1 MNETYR
7 AVPLPGRDAHARRGA
22 FRRALVTAARQAFAQ
37 GDFDAAE
44 MAEAALDTLVSGDL
58 AAFAS
63 AIGLVERGG
72 VSRDMA
78 AALSDRD
85 FLIAALHREIGLADR
100 GLAGAALIVQRF
112 RRYESGAWPRDRGRT
127 DPPEDRVAALCWNLL
142 HLDLP
147 DSRRMPSPE
156 SVAAIL
162 KKVQSMF

>member
-1 MNETYR
+1 MSDTDR
-7 AVPLPGRDAHARRGA
+7 TLPLPSRDAHARRAA
-22 FRRALVTAARQAFAQ
+22 FRRALVTAARRAFAQ
-37 GDFDAAE
+37 GDFEAAE

-85 FLIAALHREIGLADR
+85 FLIAALHREIGLSDR

-112 RRYESGAWPRDRGRT
+112 RRYESDAWPRDRRRA
-127 DPPEDRVAALCWNLL
+127 DPPEDRVAALCWNILQ
-142 HLDLP
+142 LDLP
-147 DSRRMPSPE
+147 ASRRMPSPE

-162 KKVQSMF
+162 KKVQSPV